1 MKIGS
6 LEIENNVFL
15 APMAGVTDQPFR
27 LLCKEMGCGM
37 VYTEMVSAKGL
48 YYGGE
53 QTKQLIDIHPL
64 EHPIGVQIFGSEPEI
79 MAMIAEQLNNENV
92 DLIDINMGC
101 PAPKIVK
108 NNEGCALMKDM
119 QRAEQ
124 VIRRV
129 VKASR
134 KPVTVKF
141 RKGWDDNSVNA
152 VEFAQMAEEAGAQA
166 VTVHGRTREQFYSG
180 CADWDIIRR
189 VKQAVGIPVIG
200 NGDIFSGEAAKRM
213 FEETGCDGVMVGRG
227 AQGNPWIFAE
237 IRSCLR
243 GETGIPVPSPQD
255 KIDMALR
262 HGAMM
267 LAYKGEYVAVREMR
281 KHISWYLKGIKN
293 ASQAKTAINNAHS
306 WAEMEALLLDFKN
319 AVCPEE

>member
-1 MKIGS
+1 MRIGS

-27 LLCKEMGCGM
+27 LLCKEMGCGV
-37 VYTEMVSAKGL
+37 VYTEMVGAKGL
-48 YYGGE
+48 HYGGE
-53 QTKQLIDIHPL
+53 QTRQLIDIHPL
-64 EHPIGVQIFGSEPEI
+64 EHPVGIQIFGSEPEI
-79 MAMIAEQLNNENV
+79 MAMIAEQLNNEDA

-119 QRAEQ
+119 QRAEK
-124 VIRRV
+124 VIRAV
-129 VKASR
+129 VKASK

-141 RKGWDDNSVNA
+141 RKGWDDSSVNA
-152 VEFAQMAEEAGAQA
+152 VEFAQMAEEAGVQA

-180 CADWDIIRR
+180 RADWDIIRK
-189 VKQAVGIPVIG
+189 VKGSVGIPVIG
-200 NGDIFSGEAAKRM
+200 NGDIFSGEAARRM
-213 FEETGCDGVMVGRG
+213 FEETGCDGVMVARG

-243 GETGIPVPSPQD
+243 GEKEIPVPGPGD

-267 LAYKGEYVAVREMR
+267 MEYKGEYIAIREMR

-293 ASQAKTAINNAHS
+293 ASQLKVAVNSAQS
-306 WAEMEALLLDFKN
+306 WEEMKALLLDFKKT
-319 AVCPEE
+319 V

>member
-1 MKIGS
+1 MRIGS
-6 LEIENNVFL
+6 LEIENNIFL

-53 QTKQLIDIHPL
+53 HTGQLIDIHPL
-64 EHPIGVQIFGSEPEI
+64 ERPVGIQIFGSEPEI
-79 MAMIAEQLNNENV
+79 MAMIADQLNNEDA

-119 QRAEQ
+119 QQAEK
-124 VIRRV
+124 VICGV

-141 RKGWDDNSVNA
+141 RKGWDDSSVNA

-166 VTVHGRTREQFYSG
+166 VTVHGRTREQFYAG
-180 CADWDIIRR
+180 HADWDIIGK

-200 NGDIFSGEAAKRM
+200 NGDIFSGEAARRM
-213 FEETGCDGVMVGRG
+213 LEETGCDGVMVGRG

-243 GETGIPVPSPQD
+243 GEKELSAPGPRD
-255 KIDMALR
+255 RIDMALR

-267 LAYKGEYVAVREMR
+267 LEYKGEYIAVREMR

-293 ASQAKTAINNAHS
+293 SSQVKTSINNAHS
-306 WAEMEALLLDFKN
+306 WPEMKGLLLEFKKV
-319 AVCPEE
+319 VCPME